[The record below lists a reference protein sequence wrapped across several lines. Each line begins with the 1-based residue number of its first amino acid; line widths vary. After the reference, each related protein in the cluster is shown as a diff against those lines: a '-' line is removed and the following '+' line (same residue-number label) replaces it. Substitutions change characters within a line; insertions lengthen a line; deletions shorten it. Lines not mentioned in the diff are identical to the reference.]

1 MTVCEKA
8 FKLYRIIRNAQIQ
21 MMDAKR
27 QLETQVALQQKTKEL
42 LTAAELELNT
52 LRQQGSS
59 EPRHSLLSPSTPIF
73 RGRCQHTLT
82 YQQMYVPYDICAAQ

>member
-1 MTVCEKA
+1 
-8 FKLYRIIRNAQIQ
+8 
-21 MMDAKR
+21 MDAKR

-59 EPRHSLLSPSTPIF
+59 EPRHISPSTPIF
-73 RGRCQHTLT
+73 RGRCQHVLA
-82 YQQMYVPYDICAAQ
+82 YEQMYATCRIDVGIQSYRHI